1 MIPIVNLHDSV
12 GIRLRAPG
20 HGQDEAMTKARKK
33 LSLAPFWFCCAT
45 MFSFPAHA
53 QDQVPAEL
61 EALIAPALQE
71 DTGVALARR
80 QIAESDLLGAAA
92 TLERVMLVDP
102 EAIAAR
108 LLHAGVLCRLDDR
121 AGARVQLSMLRGQ
134 TIADAAWNEFTAAC
148 GAMPRPEAQ
157 PGSGQ

>member
-1 MIPIVNLHDSV
+1 MVPVSQSADSA
-12 GIRLRAPG
+12 GRLPRRREG
-20 HGQDEAMTKARKK
+20 RDEAMRNARRKRR
-33 LSLAPFWFCCAT
+33 LAPLWLCCAAI
-45 MFSFPAHA
+45 FCLPAHA

-61 EALIAPALQE
+61 EALIAPALE
-71 DTGVALARR
+71 EASGVALARR
-80 QIAESDLLGAAA
+80 QIADSDLLGAAA
-92 TLERVMLVDP
+92 TLERVMIADP

-134 TIADAAWNEFTAAC
+134 TIADPAWNEFTAAC
-148 GAMPRPEAQ
+148 GAMPRPQAQ